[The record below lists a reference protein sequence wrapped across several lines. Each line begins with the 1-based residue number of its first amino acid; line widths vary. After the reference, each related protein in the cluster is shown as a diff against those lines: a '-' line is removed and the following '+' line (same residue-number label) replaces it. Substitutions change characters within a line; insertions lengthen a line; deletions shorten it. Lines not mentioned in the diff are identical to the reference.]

1 MLAQYRKSIISLLL
15 SGIFV
20 FTLFGFHRAEKN
32 EGAIEIGIARVD
44 ITPEYPVRLTGYG
57 NRTTVFDSIT
67 QPLWGKVLVLS
78 QKGKQPV
85 VWITL
90 DLVGFP
96 GYFADDLFNRIS
108 KKLGLK
114 ERSQL
119 VVSATHTHNG
129 PETGVLLN
137 IFGTTLPPEQLADV
151 IIYRNQLLNKL
162 EQLVTDAYQS
172 KKEARLSWA
181 LGSASFAM
189 NRRVIENG
197 KWKNFGE
204 TPNGPV
210 DHDLPVLRAT
220 DQQGKTIALLLS
232 YACHGTTLLPQHNF
246 VHGDWMGA
254 TQQMLEEKYPGATA
268 MVALGCAGDANPS
281 PRGDFKNVHQHAEMI
296 TDEITRMIS
305 ADKLVTLNSIPVTKM
320 KRVELSFVHVPDAR
334 ELVELSKQDAAP
346 GLYARNS
353 LTLMANGGTISN
365 SMSYPVQVWSFGK
378 QLAMVF
384 LGGEVVVDYSL
395 RIKREFSK
403 DKLWVNAY
411 SNDVSTYIAS
421 KRLFAE
427 GGYEV
432 DGSMPYYNR
441 PSRLTE
447 DTEERIMKAIHELVP
462 SGFNK

>member
-78 QKGKQPV
+78 QKGEQPV

-162 EQLVTDAYQS
+162 EQLLTDAYQS

-447 DTEERIMKAIHELVP
+447 DTEDRIMKAIHELVP